1 MASSTKSPPDAI
13 GPNIVVITDDADVTL
28 RVIKYTQRLKPGDD
42 GNDKV
47 KSITDFNVNTQ
58 VMIRN
63 SEFFKTLLTGN
74 FAEASQ
80 SVVTLKE
87 HDPSAM
93 QAIFCALHSQY
104 EDWSASSCGLSITK
118 QTLGL
123 SVHSLCDVI
132 SSARH
137 FLIEM
142 VELDSWFKL
151 WYEHGDN
158 SKTDPKSMLYP
169 TYQLNHAEGFAA
181 ATKKMVYHHTRI
193 EETKNQQHRDL
204 HLPPRVIQQLCA
216 ARGRLKTI
224 LSNQI
229 WNHISGLLDG
239 SCNCK
244 EKTLFAFLHALKET
258 GGFPVDQAA
267 QRNPI
272 AYVLHQLADFD
283 DYFEAPAEA
292 KGCSRCSTDWSSAM
306 KTACAVV
313 WKYFDGL
320 CLDCMDHTQP
330 KFADEHEDYWCHL
343 ERDME
348 WDNACRIDH
357 GQATWYYSFMGRAD
371 ARDKILKRVR
381 LANPRT
387 KFL

>member
-1 MASSTKSPPDAI
+1 
-13 GPNIVVITDDADVTL
+13 
-28 RVIKYTQRLKPGDD
+28 
-42 GNDKV
+42 
-47 KSITDFNVNTQ
+47 
-58 VMIRN
+58 
-63 SEFFKTLLTGN
+63 
-74 FAEASQ
+74 
-80 SVVTLKE
+80 
-87 HDPSAM
+87 
-93 QAIFCALHSQY
+93 
-104 EDWSASSCGLSITK
+104 
-118 QTLGL
+118 
-123 SVHSLCDVI
+123 LCDVI

-137 FLIEM
+137 FLIEV

-151 WYEHGDN
+151 WYEHGHN

-204 HLPPRVIQQLCA
+204 HLPPRVI
-216 ARGRLKTI
+216 
-224 LSNQI
+224 
-229 WNHISGLLDG
+229 HG

-272 AYVLHQLADFD
+272 ANVLHQLADFD

-292 KGCSRCSTDWSSAM
+292 K
-306 KTACAVV
+306 V

-330 KFADEHEDYWCHL
+330 KFADEHEDYWGHL